1 MHVLD
6 PENQAQCIC
15 FIRLIRI
22 RVEIVF
28 SSVVEISVVR
38 EVCSP
43 WFISPSFDLTLV
55 FNGYEIKILQI
66 TCVVL
71 LSLTLKFS
79 LMTYPSSSCT
89 ASVIPEKIGKSHPF
103 SYFFSLKKTGSRSK
117 NCADQ
122 FLVKL
127 WDLHVQNNLYLGL

>member
-43 WFISPSFDLTLV
+43 WFISPSFDLTLAMAM
-55 FNGYEIKILQI
+55 K
-66 TCVVL
+66 
-71 LSLTLKFS
+71 SK
-79 LMTYPSSSCT
+79 SC
-89 ASVIPEKIGKSHPF
+89 
-103 SYFFSLKKTGSRSK
+103 R
-117 NCADQ
+117 
-122 FLVKL
+122 
-127 WDLHVQNNLYLGL
+127 LHA